1 MERKYLQI
9 WLKINFIRFIF
20 SGPMMFLE
28 SPPRPVYGE
37 IDKHSPA
44 AQWFRQLSKQL
55 SLPSKPKAILIIT
68 AHWET
73 SNIVNINAQQ
83 QHPEL
88 LYDYYG
94 FPSEAYQLKYNP
106 SGDLNLSNRVKS
118 LLEQAGIEAQLNNER
133 NFDHGVFIPLKLI
146 YPDADIPVVS
156 MSILDN
162 LSPSQH
168 LAIGKALSPLR
179 KEGILI
185 IGSGSSVHGFKVKE
199 NQSDAFMNE
208 LIRVLTKA
216 DEHERENVLK
226 NWEEK
231 LPFARLNHPREEH
244 FIPLHVIVGAA
255 GSDRGEL
262 LNPNVIKTQ
271 AAFKFGI

>member
-1 MERKYLQI
+1 
-9 WLKINFIRFIF
+9 
-20 SGPMMFLE
+20 MFLE
-28 SPPRPVYGE
+28 SSPNPVFGE

-44 AQWFRQLSKQL
+44 AHWFRQLSKQL
-55 SLPSKPKAILIIT
+55 SLPSKPRAILIIT

-73 SNIVNINAQQ
+73 TDVVNINAQQ
-83 QHPEL
+83 EHPEL

-94 FPSEAYQLKYNP
+94 FPAEAYKLKYNP
-106 SGDLNLSNRVKS
+106 PGDLNLSNRVKS
-118 LLEQAGIEAQLNNER
+118 LLDQANIPAQLDHHR

-168 LAIGKALSPLR
+168 IAIGKALAPLR
-179 KEGILI
+179 KEEILI
-185 IGSGSSVHGFKVKE
+185 IGSGSSVHGFQVTQK
-199 NQSDAFMNE
+199 QSDVFMNE
-208 LIRVLTKA
+208 LIQVLTQKEK
-216 DEHERENVLK
+216 DERENVLV
-226 NWEEK
+226 NWDKK
-231 LPFARLNHPREEH
+231 LSYARLNHPREEH

-262 LNPNVIKTQ
+262 INPEVTKTQ
-271 AAFKFGI
+271 ASFKFGA

>member
-1 MERKYLQI
+1 
-9 WLKINFIRFIF
+9 
-20 SGPMMFLE
+20 MFLE
-28 SPPRPVYGE
+28 TPPRPILGE

-44 AQWFRQLSKQL
+44 AHWFRQLSKQL

-73 SNIVNINAQQ
+73 KNIVNMNSQE

-88 LYDYYG
+88 LYDYGG
-94 FPSEAYQLKYNP
+94 FLSEAYQLKYNP
-106 SGDLNLSNRVKS
+106 PGDLNLANRVKS
-118 LLEQAGIEAQLNNER
+118 LLEQAGIQAQLNKER

-162 LSPSQH
+162 LSPIQH

-179 KEGILI
+179 KEEILI
-185 IGSGSSVHGFKVKE
+185 IGSGSAVHGFQLKE

-208 LIRVLTKA
+208 LIRVLTKS
-216 DEHERENVLK
+216 DEQERENVLI

-262 LNPNVIKTQ
+262 LNPNVTVSVREREMCVLHTLLYCMYI
-271 AAFKFGI
+271 

>member
-1 MERKYLQI
+1 
-9 WLKINFIRFIF
+9 
-20 SGPMMFLE
+20 MFLE
-28 SPPRPVYGE
+28 SSAERGTSQ

-44 AQWFRQLSKQL
+44 AHWFRQLSKQL

-73 SNIVNINAQQ
+73 KNIVNISAQK
-83 QHPEL
+83 QHSEL
-88 LYDYYG
+88 LYDYGG
-94 FPSEAYQLKYNP
+94 FAPEAYQLKYSP

-118 LLEQAGIEAQLNNER
+118 LLEQAGIQAQLNDQR

-162 LSPSQH
+162 LSPTQH

-179 KEGILI
+179 KEGVLI
-185 IGSGSSVHGFKVKE
+185 IGSGSSIHGFQVKE
-199 NQSDAFMNE
+199 KQSDAFLNE
-208 LIRVLTKA
+208 LIHVLTQS
-216 DEHERENVLK
+216 DERERENVLI

-244 FIPLHVIVGAA
+244 FIPLHVVVGAA

-262 LNPNVIKTQ
+262 INPNVTKTQ
-271 AAFKFGI
+271 AAFKFGV